1 MAVTEVGC
9 MGVKPS
15 FDVTNDATAEGQILT
30 KLYNYVITAPGGPNR
45 VYWGLEAED
54 PTYLWGFF
62 DWNSIEDHENFAR
75 TLGQEAVKDMPKI
88 LSRGFFT
95 KHITA
100 TPTLSTALQ
109 SRATEIILAYFPQ
122 DTSSTQRDSAIG
134 RLQNFEDDLKS
145 LSGIQALSY
154 GWGVEKD
161 FPVRGGSD
169 DQKASILMS
178 FAGLDSTDAQ
188 RNFRESLAFEKL
200 LRLMR
205 SMEGIIK
212 LETFSVKF
220 RSLARDTVAENF

>member
-1 MAVTEVGC
+1 
-9 MGVKPS
+9 
-15 FDVTNDATAEGQILT
+15 
-30 KLYNYVITAPGGPNR
+30 
-45 VYWGLEAED
+45 
-54 PTYLWGFF
+54 
-62 DWNSIEDHENFAR
+62 
-75 TLGQEAVKDMPKI
+75 MPKI

-122 DTSSTQRDSAIG
+122 DISSTSRDSAIG
-134 RLQNFEDDLKS
+134 HLQNFEDDFKS

-178 FAGLDSTDAQ
+178 FAGLDSTGAQ